1 MNASMK
7 IDTFQF
13 CRSSREI
20 EGRFAIA
27 DLSRLA
33 DLLSETGGEV
43 QWTLAGRTRARS
55 GAEPDCLLSLRLA
68 SLLRCPCSRC
78 LQAVDVTIDT
88 GTEYLVVPT
97 EEEAERR
104 DDPESEVDV
113 LVGARHFDLAE
124 WIEDELILA
133 LPPVR
138 FHEHCDGLL
147 RLQTGAPASSEE
159 PGTEPDDPFSDRRRP
174 FEGLSRLKRSD
185 VE

>member
-1 MNASMK
+1 MK

-13 CRSSREI
+13 CRGAREI

-33 DLLSETGGEV
+33 DLLSETDGEV
-43 QWTLAGRTRARS
+43 QWTLAGRTRART
-55 GAEPDCLLSLRLA
+55 GTEPDCLLNLRLA

-78 LQAVDVTIDT
+78 LRAVDVPIDSIAD
-88 GTEYLVVPT
+88 YLVVPT
-97 EEEAERR
+97 EAEAERR
-104 DDPESEVDV
+104 DDPESEIDV

-133 LPPVR
+133 LPPVP
-138 FHEHCDGLL
+138 FHGHCEGLL
-147 RLQTGAPASSEE
+147 RLQAGPKALSEDPGAD
-159 PGTEPDDPFSDRRRP
+159 PGDPFSERRRP